1 MSERVEGENYVS
13 NVEKEVVAEK
23 TQAVERRPP
32 NQNPNN
38 QGQRQSELSPAEYAR
53 YKAEECATLS
63 ACSTM
68 GISSPRTIKLKG
80 MVRDVKAVRGI
91 GVCRNVT
98 LVLGNYSVT
107 SDFLPLELN
116 NVDVILGIQWLETLG
131 ETRVNW
137 KLQIMKIPVERRLVE
152 LQGEPGL
159 CSSEGSEEPKL
170 TSKAL
175 EFVLEGFSQVFEEP
189 VGPPSRGREHAINLT
204 QGSNPVSV
212 RPFRYPQAQKAE
224 IERQPFSLRM
234 WRKLCHEIRSYKG
247 FVMLSQLTPSSFSD
261 FALSQ
266 GKLLQKGKMVIPK
279 QSPLR
284 RKKMSQQKQKVE
296 GENYVSDVEEEVV
309 GST

>member
-1 MSERVEGENYVS
+1 MVLIIQDEDDEEESEEEAV
-13 NVEKEVVAEK
+13 
-23 TQAVERRPP
+23 QAVEEEA
-32 NQNPNN
+32 Q
-38 QGQRQSELSPAEYAR
+38 EFA
-53 YKAEECATLS
+53 ECATLS

-159 CSSEGSEEPKL
+159 CSSEVSC
-170 TSKAL
+170 KAM
-175 EFVLEGFSQVFEEP
+175 
-189 VGPPSRGREHAINLT
+189 
-204 QGSNPVSV
+204 
-212 RPFRYPQAQKAE
+212 K
-224 IERQPFSLRM
+224 
-234 WRKLCHEIRSYKG
+234 
-247 FVMLSQLTPSSFSD
+247 
-261 FALSQ
+261 
-266 GKLLQKGKMVIPK
+266 KLLEKKEVGMIVECSMKGK
-279 QSPLR
+279 
-284 RKKMSQQKQKVE
+284 
-296 GENYVSDVEEEVV
+296 
-309 GST
+309 